1 MRQGM
6 KGMWSVYGGIL
17 LKETDNKYT
26 RNFYYLS
33 PMYEADVKAMEA
45 DSKKT
50 SHFQDLRDEALEY
63 AKSIM
68 DPRYLNWVKVE
79 WVWV

>member
-1 MRQGM
+1 
-6 KGMWSVYGGIL
+6 
-17 LKETDNKYT
+17 
-26 RNFYYLS
+26 
-33 PMYEADVKAMEA
+33 MYEADMKAMEKK
-45 DSKKT
+45 SMKT

-63 AKSIM
+63 AKGIM

>member
-1 MRQGM
+1 MRSGM
-6 KGMWSVYGGIL
+6 KGVWSVSGGIIP
-17 LKETDNKYT
+17 KQTENKYT

-33 PMYEADVKAMEA
+33 PMYEADVKAMEKK
-45 DSKKT
+45 SMKT

-63 AKSIM
+63 AKGIM

-79 WVWV
+79 WIWV